1 MSKCAEALL
10 MSLTNNTCKS
20 VFFFIPKDI
29 ADAIYSYSQFGYS
42 MFNGSDVVAAASPG
56 LGGPLA
62 IGKPPP
68 PPPKVCFALA

>member
-1 MSKCAEALL
+1 MPKLCSCLL
-10 MSLTNNTCKS
+10 QTTLVK
-20 VFFFIPKDI
+20 VFFSIPKDI
-29 ADAIYSYSQFGYS
+29 ADAIYSYFRFGYS